1 MAPCW
6 AAQCCGGARAAV
18 PCWAA
23 RGDAALQRGLGR
35 AVLAGAGGWRGGAAQ
50 FCGSGQRR
58 LVGTVWGDAAERLR
72 KSSKKVV
79 ALPGEVSYIL
89 SRAKRAALQLVGH

>member
-1 MAPCW
+1 MA
-6 AAQCCGGARAAV
+6 

-35 AVLAGAGGWRGGAAQ
+35 AALAGAGGRRGGAAQ
-50 FCGSGQRR
+50 FCGPGLRR
-58 LVGTVWGDAAERLR
+58 LVGTVWGGAAEWLR
-72 KSSKKVV
+72 KTLKKVV

-89 SRAKRAALQLVGH
+89 SRAKRVALQLVGH